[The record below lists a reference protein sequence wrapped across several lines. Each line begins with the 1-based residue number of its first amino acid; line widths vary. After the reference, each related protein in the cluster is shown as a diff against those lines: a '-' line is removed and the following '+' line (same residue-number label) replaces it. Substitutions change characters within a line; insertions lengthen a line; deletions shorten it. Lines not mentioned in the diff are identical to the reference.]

1 MLKWLVHWL
10 KRLWKSPYGKKQT
23 AYGKA
28 MAGYQVVQQLPELT
42 NADLEFLFTQLLEGV
57 YQARG
62 QHWAI
67 KYLQRMEHRI
77 STDRWIE
84 WLLNF
89 GEKLLSSPAPNNH
102 LAERMVQL
110 GELRI
115 GTVGDLAY
123 DIGIRLLT
131 RNLGGE
137 YWQTDVED
145 VAIDFETPESAP
157 NLVPLPQAELSSNLP
172 NQNEDN
178 TIPTP
183 VPETP
188 GIDLIRNL
196 GEILWDYQEN
206 DVANRTIN
214 HFVPPL
220 DIVKEDTAWQEY
232 EEESWVRESLAATAL
247 DESWKNSPP
256 IVETS
261 LDDLLLRLEQST
273 NLVQQLAVGLG
284 IQTTDTHAIIEA
296 LSDESNGNSVQAE
309 AWFYEGLQQAKIGEL
324 AGALTYYNKSLELN
338 PDAYE
343 YWFNRGLTLFYLGN
357 FTEAIASYDRAI
369 EIKPDFYKGWYN
381 RGAALSELGNFTE
394 AIASFDE
401 ALKLKNDYHE
411 AWSGLGLG
419 QLKLGHLSE
428 AIASFDA
435 SLQLQPHDPENWY
448 FRGIA
453 LAEAGQNNDAIAC
466 YDQAL
471 EYNPEFDL
479 AWYQRGVALFNMG
492 NWEEAIANY
501 HQAIQI
507 NPECHQAW
515 YGLAGVKEKLGN
527 IQEAIAAYDR
537 STQIQPNFHEAW
549 IDRGVILASLGNW
562 EEAIASWDKAIA
574 INPDFYLT
582 WFNRGVALD
591 NLGRREEAIASY
603 DKAIEIQSDFYL
615 AWYNRGLAQFY
626 LGQFEEAI
634 ISYDGALQIQP
645 GYWEAWL
652 GRGSAAGNA
661 IILEW
666 RSHVYSS
673 IAADNHALNERGY
686 GGKLASYQQG
696 LKYLSPNTQPEGWGR
711 LHLAIG
717 NTHYDR
723 GKRHPIPRHYW
734 LEAVA
739 AYENALTTLTTEA
752 FPLLHLETLQ
762 NLIKTLVVLGET
774 KPAHQY
780 QKRATQLLQSLL
792 EEPTRSNEDKK
803 QLALKFVGLGQL
815 AVDIAIQFGEL
826 AQGWEIAEYGK
837 NACFTWL
844 FSGWR
849 EQIFSPSYSE
859 IHQLINPKTAIIY
872 WHISPCTLRTFVIK
886 YKSPEPI
893 PIFTP
898 VLNFASIDELPV
910 PEAVAC
916 LSAFEDWVEQWHQQ
930 YQEYSSLGEEEQSR
944 NKYAWDSDI
953 ERKLLQLKKILNIS
967 AIVQELE
974 DINQLILI
982 PHRDLHKLPLHALFD
997 LQSGSE
1003 KESLSV
1009 SSHFTITY
1017 LSSVQMGLSFN
1028 SKSIDK
1034 TDQKLLLCV
1043 EQTTGSSRLKFTK
1056 VEAEVISQ
1064 IFTHSQCIQEAR
1076 ATKEFVINSLLKD
1089 YNIFHFLGQVI
1100 PNYSQPYASE
1110 LVLANQEKVTLAEL
1124 DIYQLAN
1131 YKLVTLCNIENTIAC
1146 PKSITTEYTD
1156 LFNFMLNLGI
1166 PHLVSSLWTVESPA
1180 STLVMIEFYQRI
1192 KQNISPAL
1200 ALAEAILWLKEL
1212 TAAELT
1218 QWYEDLLKQM
1228 PSEGLRIKAHL
1239 ASELYR
1245 TSQMATDTKVYHHP
1259 YYWAGFKITGSFYV

>member
-1 MLKWLVHWL
+1 
-10 KRLWKSPYGKKQT
+10 
-23 AYGKA
+23 

-110 GELRI
+110 GELGI

-157 NLVPLPQAELSSNLP
+157 NPVPLPQAELSSNLP

-206 DVANRTIN
+206 DVASRTIN

-309 AWFYEGLQQAKIGEL
+309 AWFYEGLQQAKIGDL

-369 EIKPDFYKGWYN
+369 GIKPDFYKGWYN

-411 AWSGLGLG
+411 AWSGRGLG

-448 FRGIA
+448 FRGTA

-471 EYNPEFDL
+471 EYYPEFDL
-479 AWYQRGVALFNMG
+479 AWYQRGVALFHMG

-549 IDRGVILASLGNW
+549 IDRGVIFASLGNW
-562 EEAIASWDKAIA
+562 EEAIASWDKAIT

-591 NLGRREEAIASY
+591 NLGCREEAIASY

-661 IILEW
+661 IMLKW
-666 RSHVYSS
+666 RSHVSSS

-686 GGKLASYQQG
+686 EGKLASYQQG
-696 LKYLSPNTQPEGWGR
+696 LKYLSPNTHPEGWGR

-723 GKRHPIPRHYW
+723 GKRHPVPRHYW

-739 AYENALTTLTTEA
+739 AYENAMITLTAEA

-774 KPAHQY
+774 KPAHQS

-844 FSGWR
+844 FSDWR

-859 IHQLINPKTAIIY
+859 IHQLLNPKTAIIY

-944 NKYAWDSDI
+944 NKYAWDCDI

-974 DINQLILI
+974 DINQLILV
-982 PHRDLHKLPLHALFD
+982 PHRDLHKLPLHALFY
-997 LQSGSE
+997 LHSASE
-1003 KESLSV
+1003 KESLNV

-1017 LSSVQMGLSFN
+1017 LPSVQMGLSFN
-1028 SKSIDK
+1028 SEPIEK
-1034 TDQKLLLCV
+1034 TDEKLLLCV
-1043 EQTTGSSRLKFTK
+1043 EQTTGYSRLKFTK

-1100 PNYSQPYASE
+1100 ANYSQPYASE

-1124 DIYQLAN
+1124 DVHQLAN
-1131 YKLVTLCNIENTIAC
+1131 YKLVALCNIENTTAC
-1146 PKSITTEYTD
+1146 PQSITTEYTD
-1156 LFNFMLNLGI
+1156 LFNFLLNLGI
-1166 PHLVSSLWTVESPA
+1166 PHLVSNLWTVESPA

-1228 PSEGLRIKAHL
+1228 PSEGLKIKAHL

-1245 TSQMATDTKVYHHP
+1245 TSQMAADTKVYHHP
-1259 YYWAGFKITGSFYV
+1259 YYWAGFKITGSLSHLLSS

>member
-1 MLKWLVHWL
+1 MLKWLVDWL
-10 KRLWKSPYGKKQT
+10 KRLWKSPYGRKQT
-23 AYGKA
+23 AYSKA
-28 MAGYQVVQQLPELT
+28 VAGYQVEQQLPELT
-42 NADLEFLFTQLLEGV
+42 DADLEFLFTQLLEGV

-67 KYLQRMEHRI
+67 KYLQRMENRI

-145 VAIDFETPESAP
+145 LAIDFETLESKP
-157 NLVPLPQAELSSNLP
+157 NSIPLPQAELPANLP
-172 NQNEDN
+172 NQHEEN

-183 VPETP
+183 VSATP

-196 GEILWDYQEN
+196 GELLWEYQE
-206 DVANRTIN
+206 DGVVSKTLD

-220 DIVKEDTAWQEY
+220 DVVKEDTPWQEY

-247 DESWKNSPP
+247 EETWQNSPP

-309 AWFYEGLQQAKIGEL
+309 AWFYEGLQQAKIGDL
-324 AGALTYYNKSLELN
+324 AGALTYYNKSVELK

-357 FTEAIASYDRAI
+357 FPEAIASYDRAI
-369 EIKPDFYKGWYN
+369 GIKPDFYKGWYN

-401 ALKLKNDYHE
+401 ALKLKHDYHE
-411 AWSGLGLG
+411 AWSGRGLV
-419 QLKLGHLSE
+419 QLKLGQLSE

-435 SLQLQPHDPENWY
+435 SLQLQPHDPEIWY
-448 FRGIA
+448 FRGTA
-453 LAEAGQNNDAIAC
+453 LAEAGQNHDAIAC
-466 YDQAL
+466 YAQAL
-471 EYNPEFDL
+471 EYHPEFDL
-479 AWYQRGVALFNMG
+479 AWYKRGVALFNIG
-492 NWEEAIANY
+492 DWEEAIANY

-507 NPECHQAW
+507 NPECYQAW
-515 YGLAGVKEKLGN
+515 YGLAGVQEKLGN

-574 INPDFYLT
+574 INPNFYLT

-603 DKAIEIQSDFYL
+603 DKAIEIESDFYL
-615 AWYNRGLAQFY
+615 AWYNRGVAQFY
-626 LGQFEEAI
+626 LGQYEEAI
-634 ISYDGALQIQP
+634 ISYDGSLKIKP
-645 GYWEAWL
+645 DYWEAWL

-661 IILEW
+661 IMVEW
-666 RSHVYSS
+666 RSPVLSS

-686 GGKLASYQQG
+686 EGKLASYQEG
-696 LKYLSPNTQPEGWGR
+696 LKYLSPNTHPEGWGR

-717 NTHYDR
+717 NAHYDR
-723 GKRHPIPRHYW
+723 GKRHPVPHHYW

-739 AYENALTTLTTEA
+739 AYENALTTLTDQT

-774 KPAHQY
+774 KLAHQY
-780 QKRATQLLQSLL
+780 QKRATDLLQSLL

-803 QLALKFVGLGQL
+803 QLALKFVGLWQL

-849 EQIFSPSYSE
+849 EQIFSPSYNE
-859 IHQLINPKTAIIY
+859 IHQLLNPKTAIIY

-898 VLNFASIDELPV
+898 ILNFASIDELPV
-910 PEAVAC
+910 PEAVAR
-916 LSAFEDWVEQWHQQ
+916 LSAFEDWIEQWHQK
-930 YQEYSSLGEEEQSR
+930 YQGYSSLGEEEQSR
-944 NKYAWDSDI
+944 SKYAWDSDI

-982 PHRDLHKLPLHALFD
+982 PHRDLHKLPLHALFY
-997 LQSGSE
+997 LNCASE
-1003 KESLSV
+1003 EESLNV

-1017 LSSVQMGLSFN
+1017 LPSVQMGLSLN
-1028 SKSIDK
+1028 SKAIEK
-1034 TDQKLLLCV
+1034 TDEKLLLYV
-1043 EQTTGSSRLKFTK
+1043 EQATGSSKLKLAK

-1076 ATKEFVINSLLKD
+1076 ATKEFVINSLQKD
-1089 YNIFHFLGQVI
+1089 YNMFHFLGQVI
-1100 PNYSQPYASE
+1100 PNYSQPCASE
-1110 LVLANQEKVTLAEL
+1110 LVLANQEKITLAEL
-1124 DIYQLAN
+1124 DIHQLAN
-1131 YKLVTLCNIENTIAC
+1131 YKLVTLCNIKTTTAC
-1146 PKSITTEYTD
+1146 PQTITTECSD
-1156 LFNFMLNLGI
+1156 LLNFLLSLKI
-1166 PHLVSSLWTVESPA
+1166 PHIVSNLWTVESPA

-1192 KQNISPAL
+1192 QQNISPAL
-1200 ALAEAILWLKEL
+1200 ALGEAILWLKEL
-1212 TAAELT
+1212 TAAELR

-1228 PSEGLRIKAHL
+1228 PSEGLRIKTHL

-1245 TSQMATDTKVYHHP
+1245 TSQMAADTKVYSHP
-1259 YYWAGFKITGSFYV
+1259 YYWAGFKITGNFHI